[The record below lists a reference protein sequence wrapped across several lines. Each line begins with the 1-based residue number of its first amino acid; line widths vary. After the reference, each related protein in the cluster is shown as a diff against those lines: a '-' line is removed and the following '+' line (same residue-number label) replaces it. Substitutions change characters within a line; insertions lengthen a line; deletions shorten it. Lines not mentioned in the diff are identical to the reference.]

1 MTLEEMHI
9 NRSLMLMDCLGPEI
23 FWMEGQVLHRESVHL
38 KVSGWLS
45 GFSPHLTRKLPMFWL
60 RLKGV
65 EVKIFGWFQG
75 HFLKLLRMMFLTVK
89 LCVWLVKLQKIL
101 V

>member
-45 GFSPHLTRKLPMFWL
+45 GFSAHLTRKLPVLVAFERCRSENIWL
-60 RLKGV
+60 VSGS
-65 EVKIFGWFQG
+65 FF
-75 HFLKLLRMMFLTVK
+75 KLLRMMFLTVK